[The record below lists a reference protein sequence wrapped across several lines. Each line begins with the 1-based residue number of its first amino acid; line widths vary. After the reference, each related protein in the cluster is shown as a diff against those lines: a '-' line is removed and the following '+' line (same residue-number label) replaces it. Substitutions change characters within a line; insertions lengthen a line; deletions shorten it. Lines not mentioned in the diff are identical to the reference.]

1 MLQFTPFSQWR
12 RKCSTLLLLSSFL
25 IPIINAQQP
34 LKTQA
39 DYFVHSLPGAPEN
52 EPLTKMFAGTIEVK
66 PESNGN
72 LFFWFFENK
81 HIADK
86 ERLVIW
92 FNGGPGCS
100 SEDGALMEVGP
111 YRVRPG
117 GKLESIEG
125 SWNEFANL
133 LFIDNPV
140 GTGYSY
146 VDTND
151 YVHNLEQM
159 ADQVYIFLDKWFQ
172 IFPEYMHD
180 EVSCTWNRFM
190 LFLTSSDLYWW
201 RILCWPTYSL
211 YRKTSA

>member
-1 MLQFTPFSQWR
+1 MHQSTPFGQWR
-12 RKCSTLLLLSSFL
+12 WKSSIFFVVLALLL
-25 IPIINAQQP
+25 PILNAQAP

-39 DYFVHSLPGAPEN
+39 DYFVHSMPGQPEN
-52 EPLTKMFAGTIEVK
+52 EPLAKMFAGHIEVK

-72 LFFWFFENK
+72 LFFWFYENK

-100 SEDGALMEVGP
+100 SEDGGLMEIGP
-111 YRVRPG
+111 YRVRQG
-117 GKLESIEG
+117 GKLESLDG
-125 SWNEFANL
+125 AWNEFANL

-146 VDTND
+146 VNGND

-159 ADQVYIFLDKWFQ
+159 ADQIYIFLDKWFT

-180 EVSCTWNRFM
+180 EASFPIA
-190 LFLTSSDLYWW
+190 YE
-201 RILCWPTYSL
+201 
-211 YRKTSA
+211 SAF